1 RRCHPTIRRVSVIV
15 TDRRLARAAIA
26 MGISAALLASG
37 AARADLSSDKAAAE
51 ALFNHAKQLVKE
63 GKLSEACPK
72 FEESLRLDPG
82 IGTLLYL
89 ADCLEK
95 SGKTAS
101 AWARF
106 LEAAA
111 AAKAANQADRETKA
125 RQRAAALE
133 PKLSR

>member
-1 RRCHPTIRRVSVIV
+1 MIRRGLV
-15 TDRRLARAAIA
+15 TGIEHALARSAIAAVLSGALLAPGLARADV
-26 MGISAALLASG
+26 SA
-37 AARADLSSDKAAAE
+37 DKAAAE

-89 ADCLEK
+89 ADCQEK
-95 SGKTAS
+95 AGKTAS

-111 AAKAANQADRETKA
+111 AAKAAG
-125 RQRAAALE
+125 
-133 PKLSR
+133 